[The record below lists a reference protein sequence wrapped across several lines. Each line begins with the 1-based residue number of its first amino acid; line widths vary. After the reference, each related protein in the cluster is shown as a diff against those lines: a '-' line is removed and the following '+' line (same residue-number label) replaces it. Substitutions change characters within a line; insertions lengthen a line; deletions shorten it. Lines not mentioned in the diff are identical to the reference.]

1 MDLTYFRHKI
11 KRECGKQ
18 KQPSQHRICRQNI
31 GYQIFILEHHTW
43 YHVKTSDVATLVSMI
58 PNFWHGCQML

>member
-31 GYQIFILEHHTW
+31 GYQIFILEHHT
-43 YHVKTSDVATLVSMI
+43 
-58 PNFWHGCQML
+58 